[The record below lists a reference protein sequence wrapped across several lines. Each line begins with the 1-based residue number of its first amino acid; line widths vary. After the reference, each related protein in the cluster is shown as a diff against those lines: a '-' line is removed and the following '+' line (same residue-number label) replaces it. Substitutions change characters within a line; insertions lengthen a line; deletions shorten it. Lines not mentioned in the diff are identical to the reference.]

1 MLAMSE
7 VSKPLKVLPV
17 TVKNSIRPVPPRPE
31 YHHGEPSQAALQAR
45 KDALQ
50 TARTT
55 ALARVDG
62 LVREQVDLSSGL
74 HGDLAAMQSDGRE
87 LDALEAEQRETGL
100 LARLQRTLNRRSA
113 ILARR
118 SVSESLLGHYQ
129 TASRRLREASAFCDE
144 LSMCALELQDAV
156 DTLHT
161 DLVHTA
167 RDERASAERILSL
180 EASLDGLGSEG
191 LSPEALRARQD
202 RLTFEERS
210 ESTALTLLRSR
221 HELVQRELEPV
232 RQLRDTVMKLHDEMS
247 GFVMQANSAV
257 DTAGRRIQALGMAA
271 DAPMVV
277 AELHASLENL
287 SEAMQATELYVE
299 AAQDLVTRVLPDLSA
314 RLAAQQDVQG
324 ELDAAALEGLDRAQA
339 RALAD
344 RALRDAAE
352 AEVDALTAEHS

>member
-1 MLAMSE
+1 M
-7 VSKPLKVLPV
+7 
-17 TVKNSIRPVPPRPE
+17 TVKSQTRPIPPRPS
-31 YHHGEPSQAALQAR
+31 YHHGVPTQAALLAR
-45 KDALQ
+45 KEGLQ
-50 TARTT
+50 TARAA

-62 LVREQVDLSSGL
+62 LVREQVDLSNGL
-74 HGDLAAMQSDGRE
+74 HGDLKAMQDDGRE
-87 LDALEAEQRETGL
+87 LDALEAAQGQTGL
-100 LARLQRTLNRRSA
+100 LARLQRALTRRKA

-129 TASRRLREASAFCDE
+129 TASRRLREATAFCDE
-144 LSMCALELQDAV
+144 LRLCSLELQDAV
-156 DTLHT
+156 DSLHA

-167 RDERASAERILSL
+167 RDERASAERILAL
-180 EASLDGLGSEG
+180 EAALDGLGSEG
-191 LSPEALRARQD
+191 LSPEAMAARQD

-210 ESTALTLLRSR
+210 ESTALTLLQGR
-221 HELVQRELEPV
+221 HGLIQREIDPA

-247 GFVMQANSAV
+247 RFVLQANSAV

-277 AELHASLENL
+277 AELHASLDDL
-287 SEAMQATELYVE
+287 SQAMAATELYVE

-324 ELDAAALEGLDRAQA
+324 DLDAAALDGLDRAQA

-352 AEVDALTAEHS
+352 AEVAALERTL

>member
-1 MLAMSE
+1 M
-7 VSKPLKVLPV
+7 
-17 TVKNSIRPVPPRPE
+17 TVKTSPRPIPPRPE
-31 YHHGEPSQAALQAR
+31 YRHGAPSQAALQAR
-45 KDALQ
+45 KEALA
-50 TARTT
+50 TARTA
-55 ALARVDG
+55 ALSRVDG
-62 LVREQVDLSSGL
+62 LVREQVDLSNGL
-74 HGDLAAMQSDGRE
+74 HGDLAAMQADGRE
-87 LDALEAEQRETGL
+87 LDALEAEQQEKGL
-100 LARLQRTLNRRSA
+100 LARIQRALNRRNA

-144 LSMCALELQDAV
+144 LRMCALELQDTV
-156 DTLHT
+156 DGLHT
-161 DLVHTA
+161 DLVNTTH
-167 RDERASAERILSL
+167 DERASAERILAL
-180 EASLDGLGSEG
+180 EANLDGLGTEG
-191 LSPEALRARQD
+191 LSPEAMRARQD

-210 ESTALTLLRSR
+210 ESTALTLLRGR
-221 HELVQRELEPV
+221 HALIQRELEPTL
-232 RQLRDTVMKLHDEMS
+232 QLRDTVMKLHDEMS

-287 SEAMQATELYVE
+287 SDAMQATELYVE

-324 ELDAAALEGLDRAQA
+324 ELDAEALKGLDRAQA

-352 AEVDALTAEHS
+352 AEVDALTATLS